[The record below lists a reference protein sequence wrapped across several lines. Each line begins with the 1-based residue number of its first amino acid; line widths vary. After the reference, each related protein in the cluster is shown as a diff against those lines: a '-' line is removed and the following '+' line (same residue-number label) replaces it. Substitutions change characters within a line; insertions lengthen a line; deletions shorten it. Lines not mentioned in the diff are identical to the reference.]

1 LFGSSEENKSLFPP
15 AQLTMECLYLIF
27 PLVILF
33 TGTVTMLETPEDIMD
48 REEDNR
54 GWIS

>member
-1 LFGSSEENKSLFPP
+1 
-15 AQLTMECLYLIF
+15 MECLYLIF